1 MSDFVLTP
9 TVDQTQEFIEI
20 ANDFANPLD
29 LVREA
34 ISNSFD
40 AHATDIRLAFETE
53 LISGETT
60 FVIRMSDNG
69 DGMGRG
75 ELQAFFDL
83 GNSTRRADKTTI
95 GEKGHGTKIYYNAKK
110 LVVDTQR
117 EGTRFIATLEAPFSK
132 LHDRRNS

>member
-1 MSDFVLTP
+1 
-9 TVDQTQEFIEI
+9 
-20 ANDFANPLD
+20 
-29 LVREA
+29 
-34 ISNSFD
+34 
-40 AHATDIRLAFETE
+40 
-53 LISGETT
+53 
-60 FVIRMSDNG
+60 
-69 DGMGRG
+69 MGRG

-132 LHDRRNS
+132 LHDRKIPEIAVREEPSETSATGTSITISAITITAGSALLTVDCGIIFIGSQNLEASKGSLALRRMRS